1 MALIDSVIVF
11 LISWIIGTL
20 GIYIGATVI
29 TDGVSISSSSITAL
43 IGALV
48 WGLVSSI
55 FDFAG
60 LGAALGL
67 IAWILV
73 INWRHRGGIL
83 NAVLIGLA
91 SWIAAIAIIYLLALL
106 GFSTPQA
113 LGIPNV

>member
-1 MALIDSVIVF
+1 MAFIDSLAVF
-11 LISWIIGTL
+11 LVSWIIGTL
-20 GIYIGATVI
+20 GIYIGANFI

-43 IGALV
+43 IGAFV
-48 WGLVSSI
+48 WGVVTSI

-73 INWRHRGGIL
+73 INWRHRGGIV
-83 NAVLIGLA
+83 NAILIGLA
-91 SWIAAIAIIYLLALL
+91 SWIAAIAIIYLLSLL
-106 GFSTPQA
+106 GLSTPQA